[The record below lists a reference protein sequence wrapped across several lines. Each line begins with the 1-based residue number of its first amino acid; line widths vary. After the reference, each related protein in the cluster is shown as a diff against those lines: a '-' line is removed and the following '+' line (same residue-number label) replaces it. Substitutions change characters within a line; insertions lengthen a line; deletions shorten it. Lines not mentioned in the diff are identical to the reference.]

1 MNLFNSLSTLESAG
15 LIQVAKV
22 EPDLEYLFRHSLVQ
36 EAAYASLLE
45 SDRKRLHLAVADAI
59 ESLYPDRKKE
69 LAAVLGY
76 HLKEAGQDIR
86 ALSYFLI
93 AGDEALSTYANQE
106 AEIQYRSALELAC
119 CSGPEIARLYSGL
132 GESLYRQGRYDE
144 SLDAFHSSINVYQ
157 SLSEMDD
164 VARLY
169 SRLGRVMW
177 YAARRPEGLRI
188 CLEGL
193 ELVDG
198 SPDGPGKA
206 MLIHETARA
215 YYFNGNSDKA
225 LPLCKQAL
233 SLAER
238 YNDLYEQ
245 ADTLATLGL
254 LSGLKPEQSLEALRK
269 AVELADSN
277 GFMQVAMRAHIN
289 LGTMTRMWLADN
301 ETALMH
307 YRRSAELGRMRG
319 VASEELLGLTS
330 YVSCLFAPGRLAEIE
345 AELPNVDAL
354 LAQIPNP
361 TTLHMSTKFI
371 RAVLSFFKGEW
382 DESRSELWQCLE
394 ASRKEEN
401 KESMVGTLDHLSW
414 TLLEMNRW
422 GESDDLA
429 SVEEL
434 LQEAAQLI
442 TEDNSN
448 ERIWLYPRLAMLNAR
463 QGKLPEAQRWK
474 TMLIEETKLRHSAW
488 DEGFLEECEAEIA
501 LAEKNWNKAIEA
513 LEKINRYHVKY
524 GFRSNAAV
532 SLLIWADLLIKR
544 GRTEDLELAHAHLL
558 KSVAELDAMG
568 MGHYQGFAQQR
579 LAVINARQRAQS
591 VQNVQL
597 TRELKK
603 ARQVQKSLLPENPPV
618 LPGWDISVLL
628 EPAHET
634 SGDFYDFIELPNG
647 QTGLVIADVT
657 DKGTG
662 AALFMALSRSLWRTF
677 AVNHPDEP
685 EKTMAETNSRILADT
700 HGGLFITLLYGILDP
715 KVGDFEYC
723 NAGHLPALLMRQKDG
738 AVEQLQRTG
747 IPLGVLEDTGWE
759 RKKYQLHP
767 GDALV
772 LYTDGITEA
781 ENQAGADF
789 GIDRLVETLK
799 LQKGKPA
806 QEIRDALREAVQT
819 WAGDADQSDDIT
831 LLVLV
836 REKLPRR
843 K

>member
-1 MNLFNSLSTLESAG
+1 MNLFNNLSTLESAG

-59 ESLYPDRKKE
+59 ESLYPDRRKE
-69 LAAVLGY
+69 LAAILGY

-144 SLDAFHSSINVYQ
+144 SLDAFRLGISVYQ
-157 SLSEMDD
+157 SLSETDD

-177 YAARRPEGLRI
+177 YAGRRPEGLRI
-188 CLEGL
+188 CQEGL
-193 ELVDG
+193 ELVKAT
-198 SPDGPGKA
+198 PDGPGKA

-215 YYFNGNSDKA
+215 YYFNGNSEKA

-238 YNDLYEQ
+238 YGDVYEQ

-254 LSGLKPEQSLEALRK
+254 LSSLKPEESLEALRK
-269 AVELADSN
+269 AVELAETN

-289 LGTMTRMWLADN
+289 LGTMTRMWMADN
-301 ETALMH
+301 DAALIH

-330 YVSCLFAPGRLAEIE
+330 YVGCLFSPGRIKEIE
-345 AELPNVDAL
+345 AEMPNVEAL

-361 TTLHMSTKFI
+361 KTFLVSVRFMK
-371 RAVLSFFKGEW
+371 AALVNYKGEW
-382 DESRSELWQCLE
+382 HTALSDFWQCL
-394 ASRKEEN
+394 ADARQEEN
-401 KESMVGTLDHLSW
+401 KESMIGIMDHLSW
-414 TLLEMNRW
+414 ILLEMDRW
-422 GESDDLA
+422 GEMSDLNTVD
-429 SVEEL
+429 EL
-434 LQEAAQLI
+434 LQEASQLI

-448 ERIWLYPRLAMLNAR
+448 ERIWLYPRLTMLNAR
-463 QGKLPEAQRWK
+463 QGKLFEARQWQAK
-474 TMLIEETKLRHSAW
+474 LLDTFETRHSAW
-488 DEGFLEECEAEIA
+488 DEILKAECEAEIA
-501 LAEKNWNKAIEA
+501 LAEKNWNEAIEA
-513 LEKINRYHVKY
+513 IEKINVQHVRF
-524 GFRSNAAV
+524 GFRSQAAV
-532 SLLIWADLLIKR
+532 SLLIWADLLIRR
-544 GRTEDLELAHAHLL
+544 GRTEDLELARAQLL
-558 KSVAELDAMG
+558 KAMAEFTAIE
-568 MGHYQGFAQQR
+568 MGHYPEIAQQR
-579 LAVINARQRAQS
+579 LDEINARQRAQS
-591 VQNVQL
+591 AQNVQL

-618 LPGWDISVLL
+618 LSGWEISVLL

-634 SGDFYDFIELPNG
+634 SGDFYDFLVLPDGN
-647 QTGLVIADVT
+647 TGLVIADVT

-662 AALFMALSRSLWRTF
+662 AALYMALSRSLWRTF
-677 AVNHPDEP
+677 AVNHPSEP
-685 EKTMAETNSRILADT
+685 EQTMAETNQRILTDT

-715 KVGDFEYC
+715 KVADFEYC
-723 NAGHLPALLMRQKDG
+723 NAGHLPGLLLRQKDG
-738 AVEQLQRTG
+738 SVEQLERTG
-747 IPLGVLEDTGWE
+747 IPLGVLEDTSWE
-759 RKKYQLHP
+759 RKKYHLQP
-767 GDALV
+767 GDTLV

-781 ENQAGADF
+781 ENQEGADF
-789 GIDRLVETLK
+789 GMERLIETLK
-799 LQKGKPA
+799 LQHGKTA
-806 QEIRDALREAVQT
+806 GEIRDTLRQAVKT
-819 WAGDADQSDDIT
+819 WAGGADQSDDIT
-831 LLVLV
+831 LLVLA
-836 REKLPRR
+836 RGKKRGKR
-843 K
+843 